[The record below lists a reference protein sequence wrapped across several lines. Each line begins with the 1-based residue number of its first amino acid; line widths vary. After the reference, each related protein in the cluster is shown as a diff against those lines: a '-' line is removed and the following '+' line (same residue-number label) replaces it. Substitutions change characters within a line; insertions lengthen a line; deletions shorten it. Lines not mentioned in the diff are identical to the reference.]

1 MKLINDCGYTED
13 RIKQEYQ
20 DTFVDN
26 EGILRWMAN
35 QQIPFQDMLA
45 DFRTLGLIS
54 EDIQLTSNLAR
65 EKETDEF
72 WEGYFNNTQKET
84 V

>member
-1 MKLINDCGYTED
+1 MKLVNDCGYSAD
-13 RIKQEYQ
+13 RIKTEFG

-26 EGILRWMAN
+26 EGILRWMVN

-54 EDIQLTSNLAR
+54 EDIQLTSNLVR

-72 WEGYFNNTQKET
+72 WEGYFEKN
-84 V
+84 

>member
-1 MKLINDCGYTED
+1 MRLVNDCGYSAE
-13 RIKQEYQ
+13 RIKTEFQ

-26 EGILRWMAN
+26 EGILRWMVN

-54 EDIQLTSNLAR
+54 EDVQLTSNLVR

-72 WEGYFNNTQKET
+72 WEGYFEKN
-84 V
+84 